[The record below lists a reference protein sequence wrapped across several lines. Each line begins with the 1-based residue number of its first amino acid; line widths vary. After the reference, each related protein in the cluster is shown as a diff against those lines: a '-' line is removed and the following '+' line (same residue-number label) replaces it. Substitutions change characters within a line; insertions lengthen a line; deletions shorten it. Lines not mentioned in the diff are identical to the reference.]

1 MSLLVQSVYQLYL
14 NSINASA
21 AGMLPNKIKDE
32 QRMVKTRFSQSFDL
46 EKYPR
51 GRPLSKLGNFQ
62 TNACV

>member
-1 MSLLVQSVYQLYL
+1 MSLLVQSMYQLNL

-21 AGMLPNKIKDE
+21 AGMQYNKIKDG
-32 QRMVKTRFSQSFDL
+32 QRMVRTQFSQSFDL

-62 TNACV
+62 TYACA